1 MAKKIN
7 FYSSVKMHK
16 ACLKD
21 EIRPA
26 MNYIHFK
33 GGFAYATDA
42 HCAIK
47 NYLTDICNLSEEQIT
62 LLDGK
67 ILHGESYAA
76 MLGCHSIIVQEDGI
90 QCTNAKGI
98 KGAFFAFY
106 SGDELKFPDIDE
118 FIKNAK
124 ELEPQEGC
132 ENGVTRVA
140 INSEIYRSLID
151 AFAHKKIIY
160 NFKGDKVPIVCTS
173 DEPRWQNSI
182 AVIMPLAISDY
193 NV

>member
-1 MAKKIN
+1 MKRTN
-7 FYSSVKMHK
+7 FNQDVKMHK

-21 EIRPA
+21 TVRPSI
-26 MNYIHFK
+26 NYIYFK

-42 HCAIK
+42 HCAVK
-47 NYLTDICNLSEEQIT
+47 NYLPDICNLNEEQIA

-67 ILHGESYAA
+67 ILHCESYSA
-76 MLGCHSIIVQEDGI
+76 MLGNHSIIVEETGI

-106 SGDELKFPDIDE
+106 TGDDFKFPDIDK
-118 FIKNAK
+118 FIEEAKNR
-124 ELEPQEGC
+124 EPQKGC

-140 INSEIYRSLID
+140 INSEIYL
-151 AFAHKKIIY
+151 ALVAGFAHKNVIY

-173 DEPRWQNSI
+173 DNPRWQKSI
-182 AVIMPLAISDY
+182 AVIMPLAISDNY
-193 NV
+193 